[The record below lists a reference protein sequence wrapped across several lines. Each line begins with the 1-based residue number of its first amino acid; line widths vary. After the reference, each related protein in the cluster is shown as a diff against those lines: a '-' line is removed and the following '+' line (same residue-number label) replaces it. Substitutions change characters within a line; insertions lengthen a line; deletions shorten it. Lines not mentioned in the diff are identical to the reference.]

1 MLHELFRSSI
11 LVLGF
16 KCILWVRLDLGRY
29 LFRLL
34 TLSSTSTKTEKNLSI
49 GAIPIWPF
57 CNVVYQLWKCSR
69 CKLICEHNNVG
80 QVLLL
85 SITKMCLS
93 VFGLLQR
100 TFFLQPLLIL
110 STATKFRIYF
120 PPRVIG
126 QLASIF
132 HRPLSPSGTW
142 VGALQIEALVSYGS
156 ENIFRPKLFKML
168 ISGIIYKLYL

>member
-1 MLHELFRSSI
+1 
-11 LVLGF
+11 
-16 KCILWVRLDLGRY
+16 
-29 LFRLL
+29 
-34 TLSSTSTKTEKNLSI
+34 
-49 GAIPIWPF
+49 
-57 CNVVYQLWKCSR
+57 
-69 CKLICEHNNVG
+69 
-80 QVLLL
+80 
-85 SITKMCLS
+85 MCLS

-168 ISGIIYKLYL
+168 ISGIIYKYSRLRVSLSCRVYVMCHRTQLPHDTVHSPNWSTLAFTGVDRRRVVAEVGLSRFMKPEVRLLATFRQRHRRRDSFCASEKPNGSDNQ